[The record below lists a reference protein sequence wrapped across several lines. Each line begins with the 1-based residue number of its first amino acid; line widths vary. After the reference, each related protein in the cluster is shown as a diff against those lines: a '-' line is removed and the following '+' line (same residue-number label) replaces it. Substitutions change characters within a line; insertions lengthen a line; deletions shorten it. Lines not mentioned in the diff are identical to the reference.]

1 MRGRSRRRSRFRH
14 WRRRVRLRSSAFRS
28 VGTSLGEH
36 DRPDVEIVAYDEL
49 IDRFGDAAEPLLR
62 EQVAEALLYKGIT
75 LGELDGPDAEIVAY
89 DELIER
95 FGEASEALL
104 REQVAKAL
112 FYKGITLGEL
122 DRHDA
127 EIAAYD
133 ELIERFG
140 AATESVLSEAV
151 NRARAAREQAGSD
164 EADVGPQ
171 T

>member
-1 MRGRSRRRSRFRH
+1 M
-14 WRRRVRLRSSAFRS
+14 
-28 VGTSLGEH
+28 GEH

-62 EQVAEALLYKGIT
+62 EQVAEALL
-75 LGELDGPDAEIVAY
+75 
-89 DELIER
+89 
-95 FGEASEALL
+95 
-104 REQVAKAL
+104 
-112 FYKGITLGEL
+112 YKGITLGEL